1 MLQNKVAKIVVL
13 TFVFAFVFSSILF
26 YWFAIR
32 PFQTRKQCSLMPVKA
47 YSQEKKDEA
56 KKFVDENCPAG
67 KGWQAIDCVINKSI
81 IDAPLEGQHQKR
93 SATDKEYV
101 KCLRENGLADEQSI
115 ASKQLKT
122 LQQGINDQSAKID
135 DLQKDNTGT
144 QNNLSSA
151 GIQSII
157 KSSIEKTNRED
168 QENCQK
174 DLSEYNTCLSE
185 YNSKMAEYNSCLS
198 ESSDPNSWRY
208 KSFCSKPSNY
218 CFKPACAY

>member
-1 MLQNKVAKIVVL
+1 MKEKIPVVIIL
-13 TFVFAFVFSSILF
+13 ISILVIFGIIF
-26 YWFAIR
+26 YWFSIR
-32 PFQTRKQCSLMPVKA
+32 PSQIRKQCSLVPVKT

-56 KKFVDENCPAG
+56 KKYVDEKCPTD
-67 KGWQAIDCVINKSI
+67 KGWQAIDCVINKGI
-81 IDAPLEGQHQKR
+81 INAPSESQNQKR
-93 SATDKEYV
+93 SATDDEYI
-101 KCLRENGLADEQSI
+101 KCLRENGLADDQSI

-122 LQQGINDQSAKID
+122 LQQGINNQSVKID
-135 DLQKDNTGT
+135 DLQKENTST
-144 QNNLSSA
+144 QNDLSSA

-157 KSSIEKTNRED
+157 QSSIDKTDRENKEK
-168 QENCQK
+168 CQQ

-218 CFKPACAY
+218 CFKPVCAY